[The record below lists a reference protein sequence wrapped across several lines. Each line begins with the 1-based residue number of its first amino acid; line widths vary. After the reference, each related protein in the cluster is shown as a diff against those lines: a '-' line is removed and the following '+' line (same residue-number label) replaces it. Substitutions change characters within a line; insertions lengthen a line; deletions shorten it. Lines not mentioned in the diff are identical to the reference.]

1 MSPPKMKAE
10 SRYRNCLNRA
20 ATSGITSPF
29 SVITAG
35 GSASLMLHGAICSM
49 SASAASRPQ
58 PATLS
63 ASTAMTAAFRM
74 ALPLPP
80 LRRWRCQHSHDP
92 HDKHRYAHDLAI
104 AVPGGVD
111 HEANHNSDDERCRYD
126 AERVR
131 VHRLT
136 SVHQGQ

>member
-20 ATSGITSPF
+20 ATSGITPPF

-49 SASAASRPQ
+49 SASDTSRPQ
-58 PATLS
+58 P

-74 ALPLPP
+74 AYLYHH
-80 LRRWRCQHSHDP
+80 CD
-92 HDKHRYAHDLAI
+92 
-104 AVPGGVD
+104 GGVV
-111 HEANHNSDDERCRYD
+111 SIPTIPT
-126 AERVR
+126 
-131 VHRLT
+131 T
-136 SVHQGQ
+136 SIAMHTISQ